1 MYHVFFIRSSM
12 DGHFS
17 CFHVLAIANSA
28 TVNTGMH
35 VSFQIMVFCGYM
47 PMSGIAGSYGNS
59 TFSFLRNL
67 HNILPSGYTN
77 FFILISPSSDWMKA
91 THVSKDNLL
100 YSVYCFKCVYC
111 YCLVAKLC
119 LTLLPPNGL

>member
-1 MYHVFFIRSSM
+1 MYHIFILSSV
-12 DGHFS
+12 DGHLGG
-17 CFHVLAIANSA
+17 FHFLVIVNSA
-28 TVNTGMH
+28 AMNIGVH
-35 VSFQIMVFCGYM
+35 VYFGIIVFSGYM

>member
-1 MYHVFFIRSSM
+1 VSLE
-12 DGHFS
+12 FS
-17 CFHVLAIANSA
+17 RQEYWCGLPFPLQGILPTQESNPSPPHCS
-28 TVNTGMH
+28 
-35 VSFQIMVFCGYM
+35 QILYCLSQLLSI
-47 PMSGIAGSYGNS
+47 SGIAGSYGNS

-67 HNILPSGYTN
+67 HSILPSGYTN

-119 LTLLPPNGL
+119 LTLLPPNGR